1 MQRAVTAFAL
11 ALVVVAGCS
20 NQGRQSSNGPAGT
33 NATAGTAAMTNPT
46 DFPLEAGATILS
58 AKPFQQTISASSSSA
73 STLTSQGA
81 GTYKGHSVIAQS
93 GGTIADSKA
102 WLQKTESAP
111 PTGYTH
117 VVSAQNPKAVAIAA
131 RYGVTY
137 GVFKN
142 GQKSAVIAVIDSKL
156 AHDKLG
162 FMLGLVDKYQMLP
175 EAMRGPIDT
184 QVKSRLG
191 MSITE
196 ALDPSAPIGMTIAAL
211 KTVQASDKP
220 AIVELD
226 ATKE

>member
-1 MQRAVTAFAL
+1 MMNRAVTAFAL
-11 ALVVVAGCS
+11 ALLVAGCS
-20 NQGRQSSNGPAGT
+20 NQGQQNSNGPAGT
-33 NATAGTAAMTNPT
+33 NASGTTAMTNPT
-46 DFPLEAGATILS
+46 DFPLEPGAAILS
-58 AKPFQQTISASSSSA
+58 AKPFQQTVSGSSGSG

-93 GGTIADSKA
+93 SGTIADSKA

-111 PTGYTH
+111 PAGYTH
-117 VVSAQNPKAVAIAA
+117 ISNAQNPRAVAVAA
-131 RYGVTY
+131 KYGVTY

-175 EAMRGPIDT
+175 EAMRGPIDN

-191 MSITE
+191 MSISE

-226 ATKE
+226 AAKE